1 MEKAMMKPTL
11 MLSAAALLS
20 FWLRHFDIKAA

>member
-1 MEKAMMKPTL
+1 MKPTL

-20 FWLRHFDIKAA
+20 SWLRHFDIKAA